1 MDLFKKLK
9 DWLSGG
15 TQPAPQSQSKQA
27 TVKPQ
32 VQQQQNIAS
41 AMPKVVS
48 VPGQQNW
55 LKNNTAVTM
64 PTVKVAQP
72 TVFKDVNADRMKQLA
87 TTQPAPVKSPVVVQP
102 IQPAKTSKPVIAPQ
116 ITPQTTPKIATQPT
130 VRPNFGVVSN
140 SPKPVNKLDLSA
152 AAIDPMAKI
161 KQDAITNNKIRSQE
175 IANKVKNN
183 TNDFTKAPSIETR
196 AKAIQDGINQK
207 HDIATISNNTGLS
220 SDEIMKY
227 ASAYAPGYNT
237 KNPLEMGRDFVGDMA
252 NAAAGI
258 VRKPI
263 TTVMTA
269 TGNEAK
275 QSTNDALVALDRNY
289 KSGVISNSKLQE
301 ETNKLVGDQIG
312 HGIVVD
318 ENGLHQGG
326 VTEQSKQALLGGL
339 QQGVDTAG
347 VLPIGNV
354 ERGAQLAGGMTI
366 NAAKD
371 ILGVN
376 AKQAAVFGVT
386 STANDIAQG
395 RGVSAES
402 LATNFVAPFA
412 LGSASELAGGVGKS
426 VSTGIHKLPDTVR
439 TNALVKA
446 ADGSQVVD
454 IPTNKL
460 VSYEG
465 APDKAR
471 VDEYKQRILNG
482 GSIEPLYVL
491 KGDDG
496 VLSVED
502 GKHRLQAYNE
512 LGITHAPTYVV
523 TPERLRAT
531 LDPNYAGGTTSLD
544 NANSA
549 SQIDATAN
557 IPSTSN
563 HVSTKESSFDNSIS
577 ESGVTEV
584 APRTMEE
591 RVTAVNK
598 GIITPETKNLPLS
611 DRLATAL
618 NHKAAVESEISF
630 AAPKTYDNPA
640 SLNAQTMPDV
650 LEPLRKEAS
659 KFNSIDEFIKSQ
671 RDRFSNEQKMEV
683 LNDDILDEW
692 FQAKQIQP
700 YVGVGGIS
708 PDAFNDKP
716 TITQI
721 NRPDLPS
728 NYKFTKDGKVILYR
742 GIDKN
747 IKTRDVRWGDFLS
760 PEESKARYYGK
771 VERYELDPND
781 VKPLSSL
788 EAVYFNDEKK
798 LNIPETISMADVY
811 REAQDL
817 NKNDLNPNIQIA
829 RDALEKQ
836 QSADLSRFT
845 PEQRDIIKQELD
857 AIIYDRNPELIQPH
871 SIEGSQLA
879 EGNNNIP
886 RLHVNDLNRYFGHAE
901 DIPTR
906 YKRTTGNEDI
916 DLLAKS
922 AGYDDVDQFVEAIQ
936 HELIGRSTERE
947 SAKKLAELRRNTE
960 LVIEARK
967 NLENGNSL
975 SGDVTNDQWNRL
987 KPESFDTPLKDARD
1001 EFSGNQGIANDIA
1014 AEIDKLNNENKNLNG
1029 QLKAVRNTYE
1039 FNEKTD
1045 YKTARFKQR
1054 EANIVNAIRQ
1064 NNDKL
1069 RNLKAEGA
1077 SVASDI
1083 NISKQKTNEIV
1094 QEQNEAFVKTEKAK
1108 LEAGRAEAKRAYEAS
1123 TSDPKLQKMR
1133 KITELERKASEAI
1146 ERGFNDGPRH
1156 TVDKITDT
1164 VAELGYLPRKRIEQM
1179 VKEYADKNGYGI
1191 STGRAFKT
1199 TTKEVGS
1206 LADENGSIKP
1216 VEDIQPSDE
1225 IMQRI
1230 NRPGVKHAL
1239 PYGTQSPDDMVRQMV
1254 YKHKDGTAGV
1264 YFEYKTP
1271 DGKWQ
1276 KSGLDSIDIKSP
1288 QAGVKLDKL
1297 KNDAA
1302 VNAEVKRAYDTGT
1315 TAQYIWR
1322 ENDSGLNSEFIRE
1335 FDAAMADGTPL
1346 DKIDS
1351 NKIVNFDPDKHY
1363 IESGKVVDSSTGK
1376 MLGNY
1381 IEITPSGVNMYAG
1394 RQRISLNY
1402 DDLDLAS
1409 LKKMKS
1415 SGYTWT
1421 TEGII
1426 DRITGSLP
1434 TGIKDH
1440 IIGTKEH
1447 TNDINYFKNGG
1458 HKTKESLMHVMVEE
1472 PRAAQRRILEEDNA
1486 LGVAVNAW
1494 ERDFNKS
1501 VKRSKLADAR
1511 RDAVYVIEP
1520 SAKKVE
1526 GEKPL
1531 TFDERLSTFEDN
1543 YGKKAAENLKKYDA
1557 FMRGVYDNLLVRMNN
1572 ERVAIGK
1579 PEIKRR
1585 TNYITHIAEMADSGT
1600 IGQLIQ
1606 GVNNI
1611 MSGDVASGVR
1621 GSLPA
1626 SISGT
1631 TEAFKPKSKY
1641 NPFSRERL
1649 ADNKPLNPF
1658 DPLRVYSNLALQNI
1672 HMTKSVTM
1680 NRSLET
1686 SVRALSEAKQEMG
1699 SPRGLEYVHELM
1711 DETIDKARNST
1722 ATADDYQTLSRKLF
1736 GLTRVF
1742 KDIEGVEGLQRVL
1755 RKAQKADGKI
1765 SEDDFAILQNSA
1777 ASVSEQLG
1785 KKIDDT
1791 ETLNKLKTEA
1801 NNMTQFVSII
1811 QEHANK
1817 LAGKSDPLSRW
1828 VKDKLSSPATDFTM
1842 DLIRGAQKQSALSS
1856 IVGSASSALNQA
1868 LSVPLTMGTT
1878 NVKYQLQALKLM
1890 HDKSLMKKSD
1900 ALWLRYKESILS
1912 KKSKFQKVMDKG
1924 GIPLAVIEKNCM
1936 QWSFASKY
1944 AEALGNGLTDRQ
1956 AIKYAERF
1964 IGDTTSWRDLAS
1976 APRVYDNAITS
1987 TPLQFAREVTQQNRA
2002 VWNRFTLKER
2012 VGVMLSTYVVVNAL
2026 ATVTGNKSGSD
2037 PLGALVESSA
2047 DIAGL
2052 NDAGRSDEENSPWSK
2067 AVRAGQNAL
2076 SEVVTANPLLS
2087 STANFALSKDN
2098 RAKVFGKESNL
2109 GRYDGNMAMFSAGSN
2124 LVQGGYNLATG
2135 NADQAWKDLTKLAPA
2150 GGQIQKSASGL
2161 QAMLKGYTTTSAGK
2175 AKTTVDQSNPVNWA
2189 QAVLFG
2195 PNALPEQKKAFD
2207 SGNTGLDEKQ
2217 QKVFDTVKTS
2227 NGDTQAKDY
2236 LKAINDKKE
2245 QSIADK
2251 KAGVKSS
2258 DATVDAETKIKLVD
2272 GTWKE
2277 KDGKIVDKN
2286 DKIVTQYYKDKA
2298 LNNKDN
2304 QSDETYNDFMAGYS
2318 LKKDA
2323 EVSKTGNSTLD
2334 KMKNLDNQK
2343 KASDNANTAVS
2354 LLSNSNDGYEKIP
2367 DWVKDRFYKE
2377 SGFSKKEVEYAASA
2391 TYTVDAKVDGYF
2403 RPLAEAGD
2411 HKKLLD
2417 ELYAGRV
2424 KGINNKYFATTTV
2437 IDKLYNEGY
2446 LSKAERTTL
2455 KAADLSKEGK
2465 QAESKTTSSKGSSKG
2480 NKSGK
2485 GSKKANLGYTS
2496 TDVSKYANG
2505 SGSGTYSSISAILK
2519 ATRQSADNT
2528 GSKKISSPSVQ
2539 ARGLRVIVNS
2549 RKQSTKKRRLA

>member
-15 TQPAPQSQSKQA
+15 TQPAPQSQPKQA

-41 AMPKVVS
+41 TMPKVVN

-72 TVFKDVNADRMKQLA
+72 TVFKDVNAERIKQLA
-87 TTQPAPVKSPVVVQP
+87 TTQPAPVKSPVVAQP
-102 IQPAKTSKPVIAPQ
+102 IHPTKTSKPVIAPQ

-227 ASAYAPGYNT
+227 ASAYTPGYNT

-326 VTEQSKQALLGGL
+326 VAEQSKQALLGGL

-354 ERGAQLAGGMTI
+354 ERGAQLAGGLTV

-376 AKQAAVFGVT
+376 AKQAAVYGVT

-412 LGSASELAGGVGKS
+412 LGSASELAGGIGKS

-454 IPTNKL
+454 LPTNKL

-496 VLSVED
+496 ILSVED

-531 LDPNYAGGTTSLD
+531 LDPNYVGETASLN

-563 HVSTKESSFDNSIS
+563 HVSTKESSFDSSIS
-577 ESGVTEV
+577 ESGVTKV

-598 GIITPETKNLPLS
+598 GIVTPETKNLPLS

-618 NHKAAVESEISF
+618 NNKAAIEARNNLTNENSIKAKDYNNATDFINSQLPE
-630 AAPKTYDNPA
+630 NA
-640 SLNAQTMPDV
+640 SLFDPRRKELRSIWENSNADLIAAKQLERDMKHAQRELAVANKGQDSQVVANTINNLNPTGGLLVDYNPETRATAKLADNITTLDKTAGGNPDDIITIYRGAPSTQNKINPGDFVTTNYDLAKNYAGDGNVLEAKVPMSHVLDDFNEPLGDEYIYRPENAQTI
-650 LEPLRKEAS
+650 
-659 KFNSIDEFIKSQ
+659 NS
-671 RDRFSNEQKMEV
+671 NV
-683 LNDDILDEW
+683 
-692 FQAKQIQP
+692 
-700 YVGVGGIS
+700 
-708 PDAFNDKP
+708 
-716 TITQI
+716 
-721 NRPDLPS
+721 
-728 NYKFTKDGKVILYR
+728 
-742 GIDKN
+742 
-747 IKTRDVRWGDFLS
+747 
-760 PEESKARYYGK
+760 
-771 VERYELDPND
+771 
-781 VKPLSSL
+781 
-788 EAVYFNDEKK
+788 
-798 LNIPETISMADVY
+798 
-811 REAQDL
+811 
-817 NKNDLNPNIQIA
+817 QIA

-845 PEQRDIIKQELD
+845 PEQKAMIKQELD
-857 AIIYDRNPELIQPH
+857 AIIYERNPELVHPN
-871 SIEGSQLA
+871 SIEGNQLA
-879 EGNNNIP
+879 EGYDNIP
-886 RLHVNDLNRYFGHAE
+886 RLHVNDLNRYFGHSE

-922 AGYDDVDQFVEAIQ
+922 AGYDDVDQFVEAVQ

-947 SAKKLAELRRNTE
+947 AAKKLAELRRNTE

-975 SGDVTNDQWNRL
+975 SGDVVNDQWNKS
-987 KPESFDTPLKDARD
+987 KPESFNTPIKDARD
-1001 EFSGNQGIANDIA
+1001 EFNGNQGIANDIA
-1014 AEIDKLNNENKNLNG
+1014 AEIDRLNNENKTLNG

-1083 NISKQKTNEIV
+1083 NVSKQKTNEIT
-1094 QEQNEAFVKTEKAK
+1094 QAQNEVFVKTEKAK

-1146 ERGFNDGPRH
+1146 ERGVNDGPRH

-1179 VKEYADKNGYGI
+1179 VKEYADKNGYDI

-1254 YKHKDGTAGV
+1254 YKHEDGMAGV

-1297 KNDAA
+1297 KNDAE
-1302 VNAEVKRAYDTGT
+1302 VNKEVKRAYDTGT

-1335 FDAAMADGTPL
+1335 FDAAMVDGTPL
-1346 DKIDS
+1346 DKVDS

-1363 IESGKVVDSSTGK
+1363 IESGKVVDSATGK

-1381 IEITPSGVNMYAG
+1381 IEITPDGVNMYAG

-1402 DDLDLAS
+1402 NDLDLAS

-1486 LGVAVNAW
+1486 LGAAVNAW

-1585 TNYITHIAEMADSGT
+1585 ANYITHIAEMADSGT

-1611 MSGDVASGVR
+1611 MSGDVASGMR

-1626 SISGT
+1626 SISGM

-1699 SPRGLEYVHELM
+1699 SPRGLEYVHKLM

-1765 SEDDFAILQNSA
+1765 SEDDFTILQNSA

-2037 PLGALVESSA
+2037 PLGALVESGA
-2047 DIAGL
+2047 DITGL

-2087 STANFALSKDN
+2087 STANFALSKEN

-2150 GGQIQKSASGL
+2150 GGQMQKSASGL
-2161 QAMLKGYTTTSAGK
+2161 QAMLKGYTMTSAGK

-2189 QAVLFG
+2189 QAILFG

-2286 DKIVTQYYKDKA
+2286 DKVVTQYYKDKA

-2304 QSDETYNDFMAGYS
+2304 QSDETYNDFMTGYS

-2377 SGFSKKEVEYAASA
+2377 SGFSKREVEYAASA

-2480 NKSGK
+2480 SKSGK